1 VDRETGATVV
11 PTARRSVMRRVT
23 LNPEESA
30 SVQKGLGF
38 TGVTQL
44 SVGGITF
51 RTVLLNA
58 SNLAPPIMIVSTGLI
73 LEEGGNIVG

>member
-23 LNPEESA
+23 LNPEENA

>member
-1 VDRETGATVV
+1 MDRETGATVV
-11 PTARRSVMRRVT
+11 PSARRSVMRRVT
-23 LNPEESA
+23 LNPEENA

-44 SVGGITF
+44 SAGGITF

-58 SNLAPPIMIVSTGLI
+58 RSGL
-73 LEEGGNIVG
+73 

>member
-1 VDRETGATVV
+1 MDRETGATVV

-30 SVQKGLGF
+30 SVQKGQGF

-58 SNLAPPIMIVSTGLI
+58 RFGL
-73 LEEGGNIVG
+73 

>member
-1 VDRETGATVV
+1 MDRETGATVV

-23 LNPEESA
+23 LNPEENA

-58 SNLAPPIMIVSTGLI
+58 RSGL
-73 LEEGGNIVG
+73 LHKFPMFAFN

>member
-1 VDRETGATVV
+1 MDRETGATVV
-11 PTARRSVMRRVT
+11 PTAPRSVTRRVT
-23 LNPEESA
+23 LNPEENA

-58 SNLAPPIMIVSTGLI
+58 RSGL
-73 LEEGGNIVG
+73 